1 MEKGQNRQRETRTI
15 VLGARE
21 PQRGKIRM
29 SDIGDCIRTGVE
41 DSEKGDRYFSGESGA
56 SGGTGRDHDFPLRE
70 RVEKAIAPYRLSH
83 FERLADFRERF
94 GRKGRESRPET
105 RNARVS
111 GRFGTPRVSPTRVIS
126 DCLTSR

>member
-1 MEKGQNRQRETRTI
+1 MIPPFDCSHIHKGQGQNRQRETRTI

-41 DSEKGDRYFSGESGA
+41 DSEKGNRYFSGESGA

-83 FERLADFRERF
+83 FEGLGYVRAGF
-94 GRKGRESRPET
+94 GRAGRK
-105 RNARVS
+105 ARAKN
-111 GRFGTPRVSPTRVIS
+111 
-126 DCLTSR
+126 